1 MNTMPNAYKYSDENL
16 PRTQQI
22 QKERNINIGNEKRKK
37 LFKTTGADKIK
48 LNSPMNNLFSNI
60 KVESIK
66 AVDKKK
72 EIPRVPIPSQD
83 NVSKNKVKVPV
94 VNYKAKPHFI
104 VSKKDEFKKQL
115 NQKNKIF
122 GIVEG
127 IQTETCDPMNQVLIK
142 KKEGNKKLY
151 NKNNPVFKII
161 TQNRFKENKMELGVN
176 LLIKENRQS
185 HKLIAEE
192 LHQSMNKKIQSY
204 QRFLIK
210 ERNEKIKRIKEEAQI
225 GIKRARED
233 ADIKLKIFKE
243 GIKKELELKLSNLK
257 EEQ

>member
-1 MNTMPNAYKYSDENL
+1 MPNVYKYSDENL

-142 KKEGNKKLY
+142 KKKEI
-151 NKNNPVFKII
+151 KNYTIKII
-161 TQNRFKENKMELGVN
+161 QYLKSLPKIDL
-176 LLIKENRQS
+176 
-185 HKLIAEE
+185 
-192 LHQSMNKKIQSY
+192 KKI
-204 QRFLIK
+204 K
-210 ERNEKIKRIKEEAQI
+210 WN
-225 GIKRARED
+225 
-233 ADIKLKIFKE
+233 
-243 GIKKELELKLSNLK
+243 
-257 EEQ
+257 

>member
-1 MNTMPNAYKYSDENL
+1 MNTIPNVYKYSDENL
-16 PRTQQI
+16 PRTQQT
-22 QKERNINIGNEKRKK
+22 QKERNINKGNEKRKK

-243 GIKKELELKLSNLK
+243 GIKKVLELKLSNLK